1 MALLSSGTVSEP
13 ASPSAASTA
22 RHRAL
27 DLVRGVVMVV
37 MVLDHARDFYF
48 GMRVDPTNLGETWP
62 FLFFTRWIT
71 HYCAPGFVM
80 LAGASAYL
88 YGRKRTAAER
98 RKFLVTRGLWLVF
111 LELTVV
117 HFGWDPEPA
126 YSFVLLQVIW
136 AIGWSMVLL
145 APISSLSPR
154 VLAGLGA
161 AMVLAHGLLDG
172 VHFDADGT
180 QRFLWAVVHE
190 QREFSPREGTLL
202 IVAYPLVPWVGVM
215 ALGFGLGELY
225 AGDAAIRRRTL
236 ARLGLAAIAAFVVV
250 RGLDGYGDPA
260 PWSVQPSVTYTLMS
274 FLNCTKYPPSL
285 DYLLMTLGPILLLL
299 AALERWELPTAIG
312 RALETFG
319 RVPLFFYVV
328 HLYLLSIPAATAA
341 YQRWGPE
348 TAFAG
353 PPEGHRG
360 CPEWPLGAVY
370 LVWAS
375 AIAILY
381 APSAWFAR
389 LKERRAKD
397 WWWLS
402 YL

>member
-1 MALLSSGTVSEP
+1 M
-13 ASPSAASTA
+13 
-22 RHRAL
+22 
-27 DLVRGVVMVV
+27 DLVRGLVMVV

-48 GMRVDPTNLGETWP
+48 GMRVDPTDLAQTWP

-71 HYCAPGFVM
+71 HYCAPGFVL

-98 RKFLVTRGLWLVF
+98 RRFLLTRGFWLVF
-111 LELTVV
+111 LELTVI

-145 APISSLSPR
+145 APVSSLSPR
-154 VLAGLGA
+154 VLAGLGL
-161 AMVLAHGLLDG
+161 AMVALHGLLDG
-172 VHFDADGT
+172 VHVEGEGW

-190 QREFSPREGTLL
+190 QHGFRPQPGTMVIL
-202 IVAYPLVPWVGVM
+202 AYPLVPWVGVM
-215 ALGFGLGELY
+215 ALGFALGELY
-225 AGDAAIRRRTL
+225 TREPAD
-236 ARLGLAAIAAFVVV
+236 RLRILTGVGAAAIALFVIV
-250 RGLDGYGDPA
+250 RGVDGYGDPA
-260 PWSVQPSVTYTLMS
+260 PWGVQPSSVFTLMS

-285 DYLLMTLGPILLLL
+285 DYLLMTLGPISLLL
-299 AALERWELPTAIG
+299 AAFERWNLPSAAA
-312 RALETFG
+312 RFLETFG
-319 RVPLFFYVV
+319 RVPLFFYAL
-328 HLYLLSIPAATAA
+328 HLYLLSVSAATFA
-341 YQRWGPE
+341 YLRWGPE

-360 CPEWPLGAVY
+360 CPEWPLEGAYAAWLAV
-370 LVWAS
+370 L
-375 AIAILY
+375 AILY
-381 APSAWFAR
+381 LPCAWFAR

>member
-1 MALLSSGTVSEP
+1 MSEATAPP
-13 ASPSAASTA
+13 AA
-22 RHRAL
+22 RHRAM
-27 DLVRGVVMVV
+27 DLVRGLVMVV
-37 MVLDHARDFYF
+37 MVLDHTRDFYF
-48 GMRVDPTNLGETWP
+48 GMRIDPTDLSETWP

-98 RKFLVTRGLWLVF
+98 RRFLLTRGLWLVV
-111 LELTVV
+111 LELTLV

-154 VLAGLGA
+154 VLVAIGA
-161 AMVLAHGLLDG
+161 AIVVGHGLLDPIHLG
-172 VHFDADGT
+172 ASGAE
-180 QRFLWAVVHE
+180 RFLWAVVHE
-190 QREFSPREGTLL
+190 QHAFSPAEGVRV

-225 AGDAAIRRRTL
+225 TIEARTRLRALVGLGAG
-236 ARLGLAAIAAFVVV
+236 AIAAFVVV
-250 RGLDGYGDPA
+250 RGLDGYGDPE
-260 PWSVQPSVTYTLMS
+260 PWSAQSSGAYTLMS

-285 DYLLMTLGPILLLL
+285 DYLLMTLGPLLLLL
-299 AALERWELPTAIG
+299 AAFERFALPSAIA

-328 HLYLLSIPAATAA
+328 HLYLLSISAATFA
-341 YQRWGPE
+341 YLRWGGE
-348 TAFAG
+348 HAFA
-353 PPEGHRG
+353 PPPDGHRG
-360 CPEWPLGAVY
+360 CPEWSLPATY
-370 LVWAS
+370 AAWAS

-381 APSAWFAR
+381 LPSRWFAA
-389 LKERRAKD
+389 LKEKRAKD